1 MAFRNA
7 ESEAGRIT
15 FTRAS
20 AARIANAVQVVENQ
34 RPAAQP
40 LTFEPILEKP
50 HIFRVGT
57 VASAWAKGSQA
68 TVTLS
73 RSGRT
78 VAAQNL
84 LVSLPSAR
92 TVNIAKDGTA
102 WYLVSYEVGTAT
114 ATLISSVSTQTL
126 TYVAQQSTSTL
137 TYQSAGTTSQIT
149 FVTGVAASLNTA
161 SCAIAITLTTATSK
175 VLTAATTQTASIVSL
190 ASTQTAEIKTFSTYT
205 ATYLRLEL

>member
-114 ATLISSVSTQTL
+114 ALFISS
-126 TYVAQQSTSTL
+126 TS
-137 TYQSAGTTSQIT
+137 SASYM
-149 FVTGVAASLNTA
+149 TGVSIGATLNTT
-161 SCAIAITLTTATSK
+161 SCAITVASTPQ
-175 VLTAATTQTASIVSL
+175 TAALTL
-190 ASTQTAEIKTFSTYT
+190 LGGTYT
-205 ATYLRLEL
+205 AAFVRMEL

>member
-20 AARIANAVQVVENQ
+20 AARIANAVQVVESQ

-78 VAAQNL
+78 VEAQNL

-102 WYLVSYEVGTAT
+102 WYLVSYEVGTT
-114 ATLISSVSTQTL
+114 SVS
-126 TYVAQQSTSTL
+126 
-137 TYQSAGTTSQIT
+137 I
-149 FVTGVAASLNTA
+149 VTGVTLNTA
-161 SCAIAITLTTATSK
+161 GLVFTTMSIQVSETVSTGVLTIATTAC
-175 VLTAATTQTASIVSL
+175 
-190 ASTQTAEIKTFSTYT
+190 
-205 ATYLRLEL
+205 

>member
-1 MAFRNA
+1 MPFRNA
-7 ESEAGRIT
+7 ASEAGRIT

-40 LTFEPILEKP
+40 LTFEPFLEKP

-102 WYLVSYEVGTAT
+102 WYLVSSPRFR
-114 ATLISSVSTQTL
+114 LIWYAACLWLPLAKKHHRQIR
-126 TYVAQQSTSTL
+126 
-137 TYQSAGTTSQIT
+137 SQ
-149 FVTGVAASLNTA
+149 
-161 SCAIAITLTTATSK
+161 
-175 VLTAATTQTASIVSL
+175 
-190 ASTQTAEIKTFSTYT
+190 
-205 ATYLRLEL
+205 